1 MDYLKEEYVS
11 RAMSEVL
18 NMVEHMGLNP
28 VYVVVQGSTNYNLDV
43 YSDDYMSDVD
53 MKCFVLPTLKDLYY
67 GNKLSKTYPTN
78 YGQVEVKDL
87 RLLPDL
93 LGKMNSSYVEL
104 LYSPYYWVA
113 DEYEEEFDFL
123 RDCADSLVNERFA
136 LLVKSM
142 RGMVLEKQNAL
153 CHEYEGLKDKLEK
166 FGGYDPKQLHH
177 AYRLLCMLDAMLNDR
192 KNFGDAMV
200 FDGATR
206 TFLLSVKVKGV
217 GDKLTA
223 EGLMDTVVN
232 HVQKLYERV
241 WENKTPKSEYLVHGE
256 TLARVEAT
264 VFDVVCKSF
273 KE

>member
-1 MDYLKEEYVS
+1 MDSKRKYVNT
-11 RAMSEVL
+11 AMAEVL
-18 NMVEHMGLNP
+18 NLVEHMGLNP
-28 VYVVVQGSTNYNLDV
+28 VYLVVQGSTNYNLDV
-43 YSDDYMSDVD
+43 YSDEYMSDVD

-67 GNKLSKTYPTN
+67 GNKLSKTYQTN

-93 LGKMNSSYVEL
+93 LGKMNSSYLEL

-113 DEYEEEFDFL
+113 DEYEEAVDFL
-123 RDCADSLVNERFA
+123 RDCADPLVRERFA

-142 RGMVLEKQNAL
+142 RGMALEKQNAL

-177 AYRLLCMLDAMLNDR
+177 AYRLLFMLDAMLNED
-192 KNFGDAMV
+192 KSFGDAMV
-200 FDGATR
+200 FDGAVR
-206 TFLLSVKVKGV
+206 DFLMSVKVNGV

-223 EGLMDTVVN
+223 EDMMENVME
-232 HVQKLYERV
+232 QMQELYERV
-241 WENKTPKSEYLVHGE
+241 FDGKTPKSEYLVHGE
-256 TLARVEAT
+256 TLARVEAA
-264 VFDVVCKSF
+264 VFDAVCSSF

>member
-1 MDYLKEEYVS
+1 MDMYKEECVA

-43 YSDDYMSDVD
+43 YNEDYMSDVD
-53 MKCFVLPTLKDLYY
+53 LKCFVLPTLKDLYY

-93 LGKMNSSYVEL
+93 LGKMNSSYLEL

-113 DEYEEEFDFL
+113 DDYEEAFSFL
-123 RDCADSLVNERFA
+123 RECADSLVRERFA

-142 RGMVLEKQNAL
+142 KGMVLEKQNAL
-153 CHEYEGLKDKLEK
+153 CHEYEGLQNKLEK

-177 AYRLLCMLDAMLNDR
+177 AYRLLLMLDAMLDEN
-192 KNFGDAMV
+192 KSFGDAMV
-200 FDGATR
+200 FDGSAR

-217 GDKLTA
+217 GDKYTA
-223 EGLMDTVVN
+223 EGLMDTVVE

-241 WENKTPKSEYLVHGE
+241 FDGKTPKSEYLVHGE
-256 TLARVEAT
+256 TLARVEAA
-264 VFDVVCKSF
+264 VFDVVCSSF
-273 KE
+273 K

>member
-1 MDYLKEEYVS
+1 MLYVNT
-11 RAMSEVL
+11 AMAEVVKL
-18 NMVEHMGLNP
+18 VEHMGLNP
-28 VYVVVQGSTNYNLDV
+28 VYLCVQGSTNYNLDV
-43 YSDDYMSDVD
+43 YSDEYMSDVD

-67 GNKLSKTYPTN
+67 GNKLSKTYQTN

-87 RLLPDL
+87 RLLPEL
-93 LGKMNSSYVEL
+93 LGKMNSSYLEL
-104 LYSPYYWVA
+104 LYTQYYWVA
-113 DEYEEEFDFL
+113 DEYEEAFSFL
-123 RDCADSLVNERFA
+123 RECADSLVRERFA

-142 RGMVLEKQNAL
+142 KGMVLEKQNAL

-177 AYRLLCMLDAMLNDR
+177 AYRLLYMLDGMVNED
-192 KNFGDAMV
+192 KSFGDVMK
-200 FDGATR
+200 FDGAAR

-217 GDKLTA
+217 GDKYTA
-223 EGLMDTVVN
+223 EGLMDTVVE

-241 WENKTPKSEYLVHGE
+241 FDGKTPRSEYLVHGE
-256 TLARVEAT
+256 TLTRMEAT